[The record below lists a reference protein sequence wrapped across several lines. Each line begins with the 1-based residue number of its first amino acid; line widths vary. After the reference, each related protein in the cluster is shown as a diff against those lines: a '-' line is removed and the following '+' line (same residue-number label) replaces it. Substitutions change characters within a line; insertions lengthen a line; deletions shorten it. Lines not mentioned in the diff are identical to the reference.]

1 MRDDDC
7 KACKV
12 SADEA
17 IGPVQ
22 LCPAAHPEEEDE
34 QFRHEETEHEVRRER
49 FDLSRLCISPP
60 PIAHSVFLEQVELR
74 KDRHA
79 LQIHR
84 RSPEVVVEAVPA
96 ALRSHDLEVRGGRGD
111 DQGENEGRD
120 DEQKSGVLLP
130 DELLTPCVLDVRGA
144 RGST

>member
-1 MRDDDC
+1 MRDLRDDDC

-12 SADEA
+12 SADEP

-34 QFRHEETEHEVRRER
+34 QFGHEETEDEVRRER
-49 FDLSRLCISPP
+49 FDLSRLCDHSSP
-60 PIAHSVFLEQVELR
+60 HRTLGFLEHVELR

-79 LQIHR
+79 LQVHR

-96 ALRSHDLEVRGGRGD
+96 ALRSHDLHVI
-111 DQGENEGRD
+111 
-120 DEQKSGVLLP
+120 
-130 DELLTPCVLDVRGA
+130 
-144 RGST
+144 